1 MVYIGGIYIVF
12 IDPLRPFLGFCGGLW
27 RDGVSLKYAILGLLS
42 EGPRHGYELKGLY
55 DEALVPNAKLNFGRV
70 YPTLDRLRRD
80 GCVEQD
86 VVCQDD
92 RPDRKVYSL
101 TEHGRKQ
108 LQDWLD
114 TPTELSLETRNET
127 FLKLMLARRLTQ
139 VNPLQVLK
147 VERRACFARLHE
159 VTQAR
164 ARAKEDGEPLQ
175 TILLLDLAVLRLEAF
190 MKWLEDCDELLREEK
205 QP

>member
-1 MVYIGGIYIVF
+1 M
-12 IDPLRPFLGFCGGLW
+12 
-27 RDGVSLKYAILGLLS
+27 SLKYAILGLLS
-42 EGPRHGYELKGLY
+42 EGSRHGYELKGLY
-55 DEALVPNAKLNFGRV
+55 DEALVPSAKLNFGQV

-80 GCVEQD
+80 GCLEQD
-86 VVCQDD
+86 VVSQDD

-127 FLKLMLARRLTQ
+127 FLKLMLARRLTGID
-139 VNPLQVLK
+139 PLQVLK

-164 ARAKEDGEPLQ
+164 ARAKEEGGPLQ

-190 MKWLEDCDELLREEK
+190 IKWLEDCDELLREEK
-205 QP
+205 QR

>member
-1 MVYIGGIYIVF
+1 
-12 IDPLRPFLGFCGGLW
+12 L
-27 RDGVSLKYAILGLLS
+27 SLKYAILGLLS

-55 DEALVPNAKLNFGRV
+55 DEALVPNAKLNFGQV

-86 VVCQDD
+86 VVSQDD
-92 RPDRKVYSL
+92 RPDRKVYAL
-101 TEHGRKQ
+101 TERGRKQ
-108 LQDWLD
+108 LQDWIE
-114 TPTELSLETRNET
+114 TPTEVNSERRNET
-127 FLKLMLARRLTQ
+127 FLKLMLARRLRGMD
-139 VNPLQVLK
+139 PLQVLR

-159 VTQAR
+159 LTQAR

-190 MKWLEDCDELLREEK
+190 MKWLEGCDQLLREEK
-205 QP
+205 KP